1 MAFAAAEALF
11 DGDETKA
18 RKLLLR
24 ALKVGE
30 VRSRGVYL
38 PDQKTLDDGCLRDD
52 FEPEAIPADR
62 WLPWEFLPVYQGQLS
77 VKMRA
82 LQRLLPA
89 SALLRRVCRGY
100 PDVQLSRP
108 DGERL
113 ARAAK
118 LKASW
123 IPLPSWI
130 PLLCSDSASE
140 TSETTRALAKSYF
153 DEQRWPLRH
162 ALHWIACQKIE
173 ALALTPEELR
183 GRRWQALMYKGDADG
198 LASVN
203 PAYELLTAL
212 KAAKVRA
219 IGPDHNELP
228 PEFWDDQSFDPE
240 TWPRGTARHI
250 TSAHPQPRRQGV
262 MPPPP
267 TTSSLVSTASV
278 LARLERRP
286 TPTIWIE
293 PPRIILAA
301 AFASRRAGP
310 RVKRAGGKA
319 RSAGPANPGNKA
331 QIRNILDFVS
341 EFFTGRLARHEPK
354 ESRRDHHSD
363 TGSSGAAR
371 VDHSPNVGAIAL
383 RRPRAGDHPTL
394 EAARRHFRG

>member
-1 MAFAAAEALF
+1 MSDDAWMAFAAAEALF

-18 RKLLLR
+18 RKLLLH

-52 FEPEAIPADR
+52 FEPDAIPADR

-82 LQRLLPA
+82 LQWLVPA
-89 SALLRRVCRGY
+89 STLLSRVCRGY
-100 PDVQLSRP
+100 ADVQLSRP
-108 DGERL
+108 DVERL

-240 TWPRGTARHI
+240 TWPSVRY
-250 TSAHPQPRRQGV
+250 RRDDMLHLWPDVETLAKGDGSPHHER
-262 MPPPP
+262 PPATKAPEGYAAAP
-267 TTSSLVSTASV
+267 HDELVSFY
-278 LARLERRP
+278 RERFGAPGAATDADDMDRAA
-286 TPTIWIE
+286 E
-293 PPRIILAA
+293 DHFGGRI
-301 AFASRRAGP
+301 
-310 RVKRAGGKA
+310 RVKAG
-319 RSAGPANPGNKA
+319 R
-331 QIRNILDFVS
+331 
-341 EFFTGRLARHEPK
+341 
-354 ESRRDHHSD
+354 
-363 TGSSGAAR
+363 AAR
-371 VDHSPNVGAIAL
+371 KEAGVKGKVG
-383 RRPRAGDHPTL
+383 RPRKSGK
-394 EAARRHFRG
+394 